1 MEMGRMGERHLQRRD
16 DCNELLIIMLYINCQ
31 IAALCCMY
39 QLFLP
44 SVHSFLYFYGYA
56 STHMSTF
63 YSAKLR
69 KRHVELE
76 MEIMEV
82 DNGTTYPPSTV
93 RQSTLIVQARCRLFN
108 LYCQWSIDIRV
119 NWRIGQTSLLSIMK
133 PSSPCRRGFRLDSRF
148 GYCRSSLMGDGQ
160 GES

>member
-1 MEMGRMGERHLQRRD
+1 MGERHLQRRD

-44 SVHSFLYFYGYA
+44 SVHSFLY
-56 STHMSTF
+56 F

-133 PSSPCRRGFRLDSRF
+133 PSLPCRRGFRLDSRS
-148 GYCRSSLMGDGQ
+148 GYCKSL
-160 GES
+160 